1 MPSKKALEDLYQVKD
16 QALEDPETY
25 FQGLKGDPLGQIGYQ
40 KKDTKVE
47 LIPEPKALK
56 AYAVA

>member
-25 FQGLKGDPLGQIGYQ
+25 FQGLKGDPLG
-40 KKDTKVE
+40 
-47 LIPEPKALK
+47 
-56 AYAVA
+56 